1 MSVLPFQ
8 PPRIMVSQR
17 YGFVSIHGFVKRG
30 KTRVTDDS
38 DTANPLIKPRAITA
52 RGGRPTVADAQR
64 RQAYLIEIAGAMF
77 MKLGFDGTSIDAV
90 AEAAA
95 MSKRTVYARYR
106 DKGELFSAVL
116 RDLIERWLV
125 PINRFQS
132 SDADLE
138 PMLVEIAR
146 HLLTSALA
154 PQAVSLHRIIVGE
167 AERRPEFGRLANSE
181 GRQAGIRAIAA
192 ALKRHRAKLRGDDL
206 EQAAEHFMGLVVDS
220 NLRRAALGIKPERN
234 EIETRIHAAVDLFL
248 NGMRRR

>member
-1 MSVLPFQ
+1 
-8 PPRIMVSQR
+8 
-17 YGFVSIHGFVKRG
+17 VKADIG
-30 KTRVTDDS
+30 
-38 DTANPLIKPRAITA
+38 TATGRAKPRTVVA
-52 RGGRPTVADAQR
+52 RGGRPTVADARR
-64 RQAYLIEIAGAMF
+64 RQAYLIEVAGAMF

-106 DKGELFSAVL
+106 DKSELFSAVL

-154 PQAVSLHRIIVGE
+154 PQAVSLHRIIIGE
-167 AERRPEFGRLANSE
+167 AERRPEFGRLAHSE

-206 EQAAEHFMGLVVDS
+206 EQAAEQFMSLVIDS
-220 NLRRAALGIKPERN
+220 SLRLAALGIRPGNRD
-234 EIETRIHAAVDLFL
+234 IEGRIRAAVDLFL
-248 NGMRRR
+248 NGARRRSAE

>member
-1 MSVLPFQ
+1 MAHD
-8 PPRIMVSQR
+8 I
-17 YGFVSIHGFVKRG
+17 
-30 KTRVTDDS
+30 
-38 DTANPLIKPRAITA
+38 DTARAAARPRAA
-52 RGGRPTVADAQR
+52 LRRGGRPTVADARR
-64 RQAYLIEIAGAMF
+64 RQAYLIEVAGAMF

-106 DKGELFSAVL
+106 DKSELFSAVL

-132 SDADLE
+132 SNADLK

-154 PQAVSLHRIIVGE
+154 PQAVSLHRIIIGE

-181 GRQAGIRAIAA
+181 GRRAGIRAIAA
-192 ALKRHRAKLRGDDL
+192 ALKRHRTKLRIDDL
-206 EQAAEHFMGLVVDS
+206 EQAAEQFMSLVIDS
-220 NLRRAALGIKPERN
+220 SLRLAALGIRSGN
-234 EIETRIHAAVDLFL
+234 RDIETRIRAAVDLFL
-248 NGMRRR
+248 NGARRR

>member
-1 MSVLPFQ
+1 M
-8 PPRIMVSQR
+8 
-17 YGFVSIHGFVKRG
+17 
-30 KTRVTDDS
+30 
-38 DTANPLIKPRAITA
+38 TADIGTAGTLARPRAA
-52 RGGRPTVADAQR
+52 AGRGGRPTVADARR
-64 RQAYLIEIAGAMF
+64 RQAYLIEVAGAMF

-106 DKGELFSAVL
+106 DKSELFSAVL

-132 SDADLE
+132 SDAALE

-154 PQAVSLHRIIVGE
+154 PQAVRLHRIIIGE
-167 AERRPEFGRLANSE
+167 AERRPEFGRLAHSE

-192 ALKRHRAKLRGDDL
+192 ALKRHRAKLRVDDL
-206 EQAAEHFMGLVVDS
+206 EQAAEQFMSLVIDS
-220 NLRRAALGIKPERN
+220 SLRLAALGIKSGHPD
-234 EIETRIHAAVDLFL
+234 IEGRIGAAVDLFL
-248 NGMRRR
+248 NGARRH

>member
-1 MSVLPFQ
+1 M
-8 PPRIMVSQR
+8 
-17 YGFVSIHGFVKRG
+17 
-30 KTRVTDDS
+30 
-38 DTANPLIKPRAITA
+38 
-52 RGGRPTVADAQR
+52 
-64 RQAYLIEIAGAMF
+64 
-77 MKLGFDGTSIDAV
+77 
-90 AEAAA
+90 
-95 MSKRTVYARYR
+95 
-106 DKGELFSAVL
+106 
-116 RDLIERWLV
+116 

-132 SDADLE
+132 GDADLE

-181 GRQAGIRAIAA
+181 GRQVGIRAIAA

-220 NLRRAALGIKPERN
+220 NLRRAALGIKTDSS